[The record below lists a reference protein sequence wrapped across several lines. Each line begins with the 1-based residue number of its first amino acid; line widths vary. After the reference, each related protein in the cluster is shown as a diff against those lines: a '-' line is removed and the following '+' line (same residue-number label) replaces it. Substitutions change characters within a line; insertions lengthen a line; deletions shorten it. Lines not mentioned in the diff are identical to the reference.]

1 MYFCCTCSKRKPNP
15 PTHTHT
21 SAILSVAVSF
31 HFSSSSITRNTQKKI
46 NFLLF
51 CVCMAPDTELP
62 DEYMAISSSGNSTQ
76 ISEQSWSTTQFL
88 SPWHWEVKLQ
98 IYGTKDKDTQSCKVF
113 FTAAPAH
120 NRARA
125 ICSGTSLVLLSSG
138 HNNAQMKTEQ
148 TTVIT
153 QTRMCSVPNRSLAF
167 KSGIYLKPKLQQAAT
182 VQTLIPSA

>member
-98 IYGTKDKDTQSCKVF
+98 IYGTKDNLQVVPPGQKKHKAAESFFCPSSTQ
-113 FTAAPAH
+113 PG
-120 NRARA
+120 RAN
-125 ICSGTSLVLLSSG
+125 CSGTNLVL
-138 HNNAQMKTEQ
+138 
-148 TTVIT
+148 
-153 QTRMCSVPNRSLAF
+153 PNSR
-167 KSGIYLKPKLQQAAT
+167 
-182 VQTLIPSA
+182 